1 MIVTQR
7 RVSQRGCRSSRRWLR
22 TLATLATLGGLSL
35 WPGVCVAQPK
45 PGQFGVTLGQRLQ
58 AERPAHI
65 DLASV
70 STLAWDELY
79 IFDPRSTKDDNCRL
93 LKLDYFEC
101 FTTFPA
107 TVRDD
112 EHILVF
118 RRNAKLVR
126 VERHPRKNGDFVS
139 AAPPRPQPILRSA
152 AVFAVLPGPDGSGFR
167 LAYRR

>member
-1 MIVTQR
+1 M
-7 RVSQRGCRSSRRWLR
+7 R
-22 TLATLATLGGLSL
+22 TIAALSGLSL
-35 WPGVCVAQPK
+35 WLGVCAAQPK
-45 PGQFGVTLGQRLQ
+45 PGQFGVTLGQKLQ
-58 AERPAHI
+58 AERPAQI

-70 STLAWDELY
+70 STLAWDELF

-126 VERHPRKNGDFVS
+126 VERHPRMNGDFVS
-139 AAPPRPQPILRSA
+139 ALQPRPQPVLRTA
-152 AVFAVLPGPDGSGFR
+152 ATFAVLPAANAAGAPGAPAFR
-167 LAYRR
+167 LEYRR

>member
-1 MIVTQR
+1 MPMTVTHR
-7 RVSQRGCRSSRRWLR
+7 LVSQRGCRSSRRWLR
-22 TLATLATLGGLSL
+22 TLAALTGLSL
-35 WPGVCVAQPK
+35 WLEICAAQPK
-45 PGQFGVTLGQRLQ
+45 PGQFGVTLGQKLQ
-58 AERPAHI
+58 AERPALI

-70 STLAWDELY
+70 STLAWDELF

-118 RRNAKLVR
+118 RRNGKLVR

-139 AAPPRPQPILRSA
+139 AAQPRPQPILRTA
-152 AVFAVLPGPDGSGFR
+152 AIFATLPGPDKSGFR
-167 LAYRR
+167 LEYRR